1 MSDTPRTDFVSHTCE
16 HVGWSEQYDRIKA
29 HARLLEI
36 ELTEEH
42 DQHRARQTECV
53 RLVQELD
60 EARAALREMLS
71 MLEWKN
77 VNYEK
82 AIRWERAAGIDADL
96 RAVRGEQIRSTRW
109 FGGGIMKTVSIEEAL
124 LPINAALYGERFD
137 PPHQMVHACE
147 CGTPGE
153 ICVSEELYD
162 AMRQHFAANRSAFD
176 AANAGA
182 VRTDGPQRDS
192 GTHKPFVGPED

>member
-1 MSDTPRTDFVSHTCE
+1 MSDTPRTDFVSQTCE

-82 AIRWERAAGIDADL
+82 AMRWERAAGIDTA
-96 RAVRGEQIRSTRW
+96 
-109 FGGGIMKTVSIEEAL
+109 
-124 LPINAALYGERFD
+124 NAPDQR
-137 PPHQMVHACE
+137 
-147 CGTPGE
+147 
-153 ICVSEELYD
+153 
-162 AMRQHFAANRSAFD
+162 AAN
-176 AANAGA
+176 
-182 VRTDGPQRDS
+182 S
-192 GTHKPFVGPED
+192 GTLNPVVGKGE